1 MTEWIIQ
8 LVANGGYWGIAFLMV
23 VENIFPPVPSE
34 LIMGLGGIAMA
45 KGQMQLAPL
54 LLAGSIGSTAG
65 NYAWYLLGRRL
76 GLAPLEPWVRRFG
89 RWLTID
95 WVDVERAAAFL
106 RRHGHWVVFGL
117 RMSPFLRTMISL
129 PAGLAEM
136 GHVRFL
142 TYTFAG
148 TLGWNAVL
156 VTGGYYL
163 GLHFSD
169 LLDQYLGTVVI
180 ASIILFVVFYLWRV
194 ATWRPRA

>member
-8 LVANGGYWGIAFLMV
+8 FVANGGYWGIAALMV

-34 LIMGLGGIAMA
+34 LIMGLGGIALA

-65 NYAWYLLGRRL
+65 NYAWYLLGRGL
-76 GLAPLEPWVRRFG
+76 GLARLEPWVRRYG

-95 WVDVERAAAFL
+95 WQDVERAAAFL

-136 GHVRFL
+136 GHARFL

-156 VTGGYYL
+156 VAGGYYL

-169 LLDQYLGTVVI
+169 LLDQYLGPVVV
-180 ASIILFVVFYLWRV
+180 ASVIIFVTLYVWRV
-194 ATWRPRA
+194 VTWRPRG